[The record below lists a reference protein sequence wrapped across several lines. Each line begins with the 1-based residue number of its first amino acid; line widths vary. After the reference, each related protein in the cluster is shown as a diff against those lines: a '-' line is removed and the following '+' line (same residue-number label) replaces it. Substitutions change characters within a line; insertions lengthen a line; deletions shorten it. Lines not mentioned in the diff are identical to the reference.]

1 MPSVA
6 PAPPSL
12 ESLTSL
18 FPLTFPV
25 PTPTSHP
32 NLLSANDLHR
42 EEDLLHNPHSFR
54 HWWTAIHTTKEAL
67 NTLQKAAPPSNLPP
81 GAASLLGP
89 LATPVAR
96 ASLQRLTYLYEAA
109 LAQFPGSFKLWK
121 AYLETRSWYVLG
133 KATKPKRAGGRKK
146 LQEMRDALDDEKA
159 EFLTWEGGLDGT
171 VGWQEWKALIATF
184 ERALMYLPNLPR
196 LWLLYFNIFFHPMCP
211 PLISHTH
218 ARRTF
223 DRALR
228 TLPPSLH
235 SRIWTRYLLWAETKS
250 GNTVVSVYR
259 RYLSV
264 DPSVTERYT
273 SLLLAPT
280 NPNPRPLEAAKL
292 LLKLARQAAR
302 GEYVSPDGKS
312 PYQLLGEWLDIVE
325 NFAEEV
331 GIDAAEADRNHVKE
345 KDKANAENPSE
356 AAQEA
361 VSTNGNLIRFAGP
374 PILLSPSGAQ
384 VGSYDEDED
393 PTSTSKLDI
402 ENLVHKDGLDVYK
415 DQAGRLWTGLAT
427 YWIKRAEF
435 DRAKDTFEAGLST
448 VLTIRDFTQ
457 IFDAYA
463 EFSESLIS
471 ALMDSLAN
479 PDDDDDE
486 DVNETEKELDGMMK
500 SFEELMDRR
509 PFLVNDVLLRRNPN
523 DVQEWEKRIALWGED
538 DEKIVQ
544 TYTQALETISPR
556 RATSNFYRLY
566 VNFAKFYEEG
576 GATGSAEKDLDS
588 ARKIL
593 EKATKVQFKTVEDL
607 AEVWCEWSE
616 LELRHENYEEAIR
629 VMQRAAVVPK
639 NPKIN
644 YHDQSLPVQAR
655 LFKSLKLWSFY
666 VDIEESIGT
675 VETTKNVYDKILEL
689 RIANAQIMVNYAQ
702 FLEDNMYFEESFKVY
717 ERGVELFTFPVAF
730 ELWNIYLSKFVKRY
744 GGTKLERARDL
755 FEQAL
760 EKCPP
765 KMSKPLFLMYGQLE
779 EEYGLA
785 KRAMSI
791 YDRATQTVA
800 DEDKFEMFT
809 IYIAKATANFGLPA
823 TRPIYERALEV
834 LPNRQTAQMCLRF
847 AGLERKMG
855 EIDRARAIYA
865 HASQFCD
872 PRVDPKFWSEWN
884 SFEIETG
891 SEDTFREMLRIKRS
905 VQAQFNTE
913 ASFLAAQAMAARQ
926 GTSHDAE
933 TATTETADPMA
944 AAERDAGTSS
954 GFVAARH
961 TTRTSESED
970 APQEVS
976 GAQNAEEIH
985 ISDDEDM

>member
-1 MPSVA
+1 MPSVE
-6 PAPPSL
+6 PAAPSL
-12 ESLTSL
+12 ESLTSIL
-18 FPLTFPV
+18 SLTLPF
-25 PTPTSHP
+25 PTPTTHP
-32 NLLSANDLHR
+32 ELLSTKDLHR

-54 HWWTAIHTTKEAL
+54 HWWTAIHTTKETL
-67 NTLQKAAPPSNLPP
+67 NVLQKAAPPSNLPP
-81 GAASLLGP
+81 AIANLLGP

-96 ASLQRLTYLYEAA
+96 ASLQKLTYLYEAA
-109 LAQFPGSFKLWK
+109 LNHFPGSFKLWK
-121 AYLETRSWYVLG
+121 AYLETRSWYILG
-133 KATKPKRAGGRKK
+133 KAVKPKRAGGRKK
-146 LQEMRDALDDEKA
+146 LQDMTDALEDEKA
-159 EFLTWEGGLDGT
+159 EMMIWEGGVDGII
-171 VGWQEWKALIATF
+171 GWEEWKALVATF
-184 ERALMYLPNLPR
+184 ERALMFLPNMPR
-196 LWLLYFNIFFHPMCP
+196 IWLLYCNLFFHPKCP
-211 PLISHTH
+211 PVLSYTH

-250 GNTVVSVYR
+250 GNTIVSVYR
-259 RYLSV
+259 RYLAV
-264 DPSVTERYT
+264 DTSVTEHYT
-273 SLLLAPT
+273 ALLLAST
-280 NPNPRPLEAAKL
+280 NPDPRPLEAAKL

-302 GEYVSPDGKS
+302 GEYVSPDSKS
-312 PYQLLGEWLDIVE
+312 PYQLLGEWLDVVE
-325 NFAEEV
+325 KFAEEV
-331 GIDAAEADRNHVKE
+331 GLDTQETDRIRAAEDQDKGLSADQRGSLV
-345 KDKANAENPSE
+345 
-356 AAQEA
+356 
-361 VSTNGNLIRFAGP
+361 RFAVP
-374 PILLSPSGAQ
+374 PVPTFNKEDARP
-384 VGSYDEDED
+384 YDEDED
-393 PTSTSKLDI
+393 PASATKLDI
-402 ENLVHKDGLDVYK
+402 EKLVRKDGLDVYP
-415 DQAGRLWTGLAT
+415 DQAGRLWSGLAT

-435 DRAKDTFEAGLST
+435 DRAKRTFEAGLAS

-463 EFSESLIS
+463 EFSETLIS
-471 ALMDSLAN
+471 SLMESLAE
-479 PDDDDDE
+479 PDDDDE
-486 DVNETEKELDGMMK
+486 DAVETEKELDALMK
-500 SFEELMDRR
+500 SFEDLMDRR

-523 DVQEWEKRIALWGED
+523 DVQEWEKRVALWGED

-544 TYTQALETISPR
+544 TYIEALETISSKK
-556 RATSNFYRLY
+556 ATSNFHRLFI
-566 VNFAKFYEEG
+566 NFAKFYEEG
-576 GATGSAEKDLDS
+576 GATGTAEKDLDS

-593 EKATKVQFKTVEDL
+593 EKATKIAFKSVEDL

-616 LELRHENYEEAIR
+616 LELRNENYEEAIR

-666 VDIEESIGT
+666 VDLEESIGS

-689 RIANAQIMVNYAQ
+689 RIANAQIIINYAQ
-702 FLEDNMYFEESFKVY
+702 FLEENDYFEESFKVY

-730 ELWNIYLSKFVKRY
+730 EIWNIYLSKFVKRY
-744 GGTKLERARDL
+744 GGSKLERARDL

-765 KMSKPLFLMYGQLE
+765 KVSKALFLMYGSLE

-791 YDRATQTVA
+791 YDRATQSVA
-800 DEDKFEMFT
+800 DEEKFEMFT
-809 IYIAKATANFGLPA
+809 IYIAKAAASFGLPA
-823 TRPIYERALEV
+823 TRSIYERALET

-847 AGLERKMG
+847 AALERKMG

-872 PRVDPKFWSEWN
+872 PRVDPNFWTEWN

-913 ASFLAAQAMAARQ
+913 ASFLAAQALASRQ
-926 GTSHDAE
+926 GARPAE
-933 TATTETADPMA
+933 ISTADPMA
-944 AAERDAGTSS
+944 AAEREVDTSS
-954 GFVAARH
+954 KTAFVAARH
-961 TTRTSESED
+961 TAVKNAAGDDE
-970 APQEVS
+970 PQVNTEAV
-976 GAQNAEEIH
+976 QNTEEIQ